1 MALGQFEM
9 ESMSPEQMQGIVN
22 TFIPMIEQ
30 FYNQMDH
37 EQSMA
42 DFKKDDNG
50 VFDGNSLYSKQFTTV
65 YLSLFQLL

>member
-9 ESMSPEQMQGIVN
+9 ESMSPEQMQGMVN

-50 VFDGNSLYSKQFTTV
+50 VFDGNSLYSK
-65 YLSLFQLL
+65 

>member
-1 MALGQFEM
+1 MKLFSFLPVMALGQFEM
-9 ESMSPEQMQGIVN
+9 ESMSPEQMQGMVN

-50 VFDGNSLYSKQFTTV
+50 VFDGNSLYSK
-65 YLSLFQLL
+65 